1 MKQIKIRRWHILT
14 AIVIAVIVLIAVI
27 RPSDHG
33 APYSPYFA
41 ALNESLKESGPGR
54 PVILVDMDR
63 LDRNLAL
70 LSSLIKPPLSFRIVV
85 KSLPS
90 VRLVRYIMEKT
101 GTKKFMVFHQPDV
114 SLLAAEF
121 GGDIDILLGKPI
133 PVSAVR
139 EFYRGFTGRSGFNP
153 AAQVQ
158 WLADTPAR
166 VKQYRALAVEKKISM
181 KISIEIDVGLH
192 RGGIATMADL
202 DEALD
207 AIAASGGSLV
217 FSGFMGYD
225 VHAGSAPAI
234 FSGKE
239 KAIRSAFDETME
251 RYRAF
256 YDHAKKR
263 YPALFTGALTI
274 NSGGSHTYRLF
285 DGTGPVNDVSVG
297 SGLVKPSD
305 FDTILLQDHEE
316 ALYVA
321 TPVLKKL
328 NGTSIP
334 FLEKLSWLWSAWDPN
349 KQKTYFIY
357 GGEWRAAY
365 CSPVG
370 LQRNSLYGKST
381 NQSIVN
387 GSARTGI
394 GVDDYIFLRPAQSE
408 GIMREFGDIL
418 LVRGGKVADR
428 WPVFPQ

>member
-1 MKQIKIRRWHILT
+1 MKHIKIRRRYVLI
-14 AIVIAVIVLIAVI
+14 AIGIAVIMLIAVI
-27 RPSDHG
+27 KPSDRG
-33 APYSPYFA
+33 ASYTRYFA
-41 ALNESLKESGPGR
+41 ALNADLKKEGPGR

-70 LSSLIKPPLSFRIVV
+70 LTSLIKPPLSYRIVV

-114 SLLAAEF
+114 SLLAEEF
-121 GGDIDILLGKPI
+121 GGDIDILLGKPM
-133 PVSAVR
+133 PASAVR
-139 EFYRGFTGRSGFNP
+139 EFYRGFTGRTGFNP

-166 VKQYRALAVEKKISM
+166 VNQYRSLAAERNISM
-181 KISIEIDVGLH
+181 KISVEIDVGPH

-225 VHAGSAPAI
+225 VHAGSAPAV
-234 FSGKE
+234 FSGRE
-239 KAIRSAFDETME
+239 RAIRSAFDETME

-256 YDHAKKR
+256 YDHAKKK
-263 YPALFTGALTI
+263 YPALFTGALTL

-285 DGTGPVNDVSVG
+285 DGTGPVNDISVG

-305 FDTILLQDHEE
+305 FDTVLLKDHEE

-328 NGTSIP
+328 DGTTIP

-349 KQKTYFIY
+349 MQRTYFIY

-365 CSPVG
+365 CSPSG
-370 LQRNSLYGKST
+370 LQRNSLYGMST
-381 NQSIVN
+381 NQAIVN

-394 GVDDYIFLRPAQSE
+394 GVDDYIFLRPTQSE
-408 GIMREFGDIL
+408 GIMREFGDIV
-418 LVRGGKVADR
+418 LVRGGKIADR
-428 WPVFPQ
+428 WQAFPE